1 VLLEQVVINDEQHDK
16 RMPATPHLLA
26 ECDGKP
32 GIDPQSRVEEG
43 SPRVRLSLA
52 RRARFRGQMEPV
64 EQPVRSQ
71 TGTGDGLLVAG
82 RLLLGGNYRLDRNG
96 ISSIV
101 P

>member
-1 VLLEQVVINDEQHDK
+1 
-16 RMPATPHLLA
+16 
-26 ECDGKP
+26 
-32 GIDPQSRVEEG
+32 
-43 SPRVRLSLA
+43 
-52 RRARFRGQMEPV
+52 MEPV